1 MDVSFEGDEN
11 AIVKCNL
18 WLRTADRVKIV
29 MGQFKATTFD
39 ELFENKSITLGVN
52 HRPTRNFP
60 VQGRSVKSTLYSV
73 PDCQAITKKAIVE
86 RLKHAYN
93 EKGWLNESGAKYP
106 VEVSILKDKV
116 LLTIDTSGSGLNR
129 RGYRLAQGKHLSKKH

>member
-1 MDVSFEGDEN
+1 MPSSNVTYGYVPQTVSKSSWD
-11 AIVKCNL
+11 NL
-18 WLRTADRVKIV
+18 KQLRSMNYLK
-29 MGQFKATTFD
+29 
-39 ELFENKSITLGVN
+39 NKSITLGVN